1 MSKNDRKAAI
11 ILAIMYVFA
20 SRIIKSER
28 LSKMIDEAM
37 DIYHGNLGQPIFQ
50 KIAHLIE
57 GIFDWCRSEEVEI
70 DATWALTFINS
81 HAQEYLDQVK
91 NPERI
96 KIWRNILEET
106 NKGLLDAW
114 DKFKELTEANEFVD
128 HVNSRVNSML
138 ST

>member
-20 SRIIKSER
+20 SRIIESEH

-37 DIYHGNLGQPIFQ
+37 DIYHGNLGQPVFQ

-57 GIFDWCRSEEVEI
+57 GIFDWCRNEEVEI
-70 DATWALTFINS
+70 DAIWALAFINS

-91 NPERI
+91 NPERER
-96 KIWRNILEET
+96 IWKNILQET
-106 NKGLLDAW
+106 DKGLTNAW

-128 HVNSRVNSML
+128 HVNNQVNSML
-138 ST
+138 SV